1 MARFLADQNK
11 VLFRLESGTYA
22 QASGPGIWPG
32 QVMENSIE
40 DSENLIETRFLGTS
54 TRNFD
59 VLDQGPRDVTGTVTY
74 HPQDMRFVLW
84 HIGSVRDISGTT
96 TSFHR
101 GAEVNTDVR
110 QNVHTSGTLNPS
122 KSWTIEDSKQSVA
135 TGRNFIRTINGVI
148 GNTVT
153 IAATQGEKVTVEFGY
168 TGQTLVF
175 GSGTTTA
182 LVEKTTPRSY
192 LWSDSIVNVAG
203 SEVNTA
209 REVTLEINQNLES
222 PHYVTGSRD
231 VGVPILG
238 NRDYTL
244 TIGWDVEGTLSANFY
259 DKHFKAGSVF
269 NCQWDLNADG
279 ANPGGG
285 GSQHAQFVMSGCKI
299 MTMTNPSTNEGV
311 SEGEIVIRA
320 ETLSAIEWTS
330 GASLSE
336 YAKV

>member
-11 VLFRLESGTYA
+11 VLVQIESGTYA

-32 QVMENSIE
+32 QVTDNSI
-40 DSENLIETRFLGTS
+40 DDAENLIETRFLGTA

-59 VLDQGPRDVTGTVTY
+59 TMDQGPRDVTGTITY
-74 HPQDMRFVLW
+74 HPQDMRLVLW
-84 HIGSVRDISGTT
+84 AIGSVADTSGTT

-110 QNVHTSGTLNPS
+110 QNVHTSGTLNPP
-122 KSWTIEDSKQSVA
+122 KSWTLEDSKQSVG
-135 TGRNFIRTINGVI
+135 TGRNFVRTINGI
-148 GNTVT
+148 IPNTVT
-153 IAATQGEKVTVEFGY
+153 VSATQGEKVSVEYGY
-168 TGQTLVF
+168 IGQTLVYS
-175 GSGTTTA
+175 SGATTA

-192 LWSDSIVNVAG
+192 LWSDSIVTIAG

-209 REVTLEINQNLES
+209 RDVSLEINQNLDA

-231 VGVPILG
+231 VAVPILG

-244 TIGWDVEGTLSANFY
+244 TVGWDVEGTLAANFY
-259 DKHFKAGSVF
+259 DKHFKSNLAF
-269 NCQWDLNADG
+269 NSSWDLNADTT
-279 ANPGGG
+279 
-285 GSQHAQFVMSGCKI
+285 GSQHIQFVMSGCKI
-299 MTMTNPSTNEGV
+299 ISMTNPSANEGATD
-311 SEGEIVIRA
+311 GEVIIRP
-320 ETLSAIEWTS
+320 ESLSAIEWTS